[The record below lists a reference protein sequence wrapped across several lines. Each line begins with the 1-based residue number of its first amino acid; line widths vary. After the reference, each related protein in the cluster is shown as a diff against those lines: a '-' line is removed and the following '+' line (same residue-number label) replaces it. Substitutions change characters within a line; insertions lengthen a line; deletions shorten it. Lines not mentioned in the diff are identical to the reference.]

1 MCTGKNTNPVPL
13 PDEWP
18 PRGPDVR
25 IPERGGLDP
34 AVVETSFG
42 RDKAMNM
49 TTSFWAVPVDVV
61 LAEVTSTSR
70 GLTQEE
76 ATARLAVHGPNIIR
90 PTRRHD
96 AFALLVSQFKSPII
110 LLLIFA
116 AALSM
121 YLGELTDGII
131 IIVIIAV
138 SSLLQF
144 LQEYSATNAVQR
156 LLHLIAVKV
165 TVLRDGQSVDVLM
178 EEVVPGDIVILNAGD
193 SVPGDCL
200 VLEAKDLALDEATL
214 TGETYPVSKM
224 PGVLA
229 ADTALLRRSNSL
241 FMGTHVVSGTGT
253 ALIVR
258 TGRQTEFGK
267 IAERLALRPPETA
280 FQHGIRRFGAL
291 LMEFTLILVLTIFAI
306 NSFAHRPVLESFLF
320 ALALAVGLTPQLLPA
335 IVSITLAQGARRMA
349 AQRVIVKRLEAME
362 NFGGMTVLCCDKT
375 GTLTQ
380 GRVQVRAIV
389 GLDGRESAK
398 TALYALLNATLQ
410 SGYTN
415 PIDEAIKSYRAL
427 ALEGFTKVDEVP
439 YDFGRKR
446 LSVLVRTDRGQ
457 ILITKGAVTH
467 VLAVCRHAETASG
480 GLMAI
485 DEVRPQIERMHADSG
500 AQGFRTLAVAYRYLD
515 TVQAT
520 RADEMDLTFLGIVE
534 LHDPPKPRITD
545 ALEDLHRLGVVLKI
559 ITGDSGLVAGHLA
572 RAVGLPAAGTITGG
586 DLSHTSDLALLRQS
600 DTTSLFVEIEPN
612 QKERIIRALRAAGH
626 VVGYMGDGIND
637 ASALHAADVG
647 ISVEGAADVAKEAAD
662 IVLLDKDLGVLAQGV
677 REGRKTF
684 ANTLKYVQITAS
696 ANFGNMFSMAGVSLF
711 LPFLPL
717 LPHQILLTNLLTD
730 LPAMAIATDSVDSE
744 SVARPRRWNV
754 PYIRNFMLA
763 FGLQSSIFDFL
774 TFGVLLFFLRAAPVE
789 FRTGWFIESVISEV
803 MILLVIRT
811 RRRFW
816 RSRPGLY
823 LEVGA
828 LLVIVATLLLPY
840 TPLAR
845 LLDFQPLPLS
855 FLVPLAVIL
864 AGYVG
869 TAELTKRVIHEKLT
883 DGSR

>member
-1 MCTGKNTNPVPL
+1 MAEGAA
-13 PDEWP
+13 
-18 PRGPDVR
+18 
-25 IPERGGLDP
+25 P
-34 AVVETSFG
+34 AFWSTPADALLRELG
-42 RDKAMNM
+42 
-49 TTSFWAVPVDVV
+49 TTA
-61 LAEVTSTSR
+61 R

-76 ATARLAVHGPNIIR
+76 AAARLLVHGPNTVR
-90 PTRRHD
+90 PARRHD
-96 AFALLVSQFKSPII
+96 ALTLLAGQFKSPII

-116 AALSM
+116 ASLSM
-121 YLGELTDGII
+121 YLGESTDGII
-131 IIVIIAV
+131 IIIIIAV

-144 LQEYSATNAVQR
+144 WQEYSATNAVQR

-165 TVLRDGQSVDVLM
+165 TLLRNGQTIDVPV
-178 EEVVPGDIVILNAGD
+178 EEVVPGDVAILNAGD

-229 ADTALLRRSNSL
+229 ADTALLGRSNSL

-280 FQHGIRRFGAL
+280 FQRGVRRFGAL
-291 LMEFTLILVLTIFAI
+291 LMEFTLVLVLTIFAI
-306 NSFAHRPVLESFLF
+306 NTFAHRPVLDSFLF

-349 AQRVIVKRLEAME
+349 AERVIVKRLEAME

-380 GRVQVRAIV
+380 GRVRVRAIV
-389 GLDGRESAK
+389 GLDGGESAK
-398 TALYALLNATLQ
+398 TALYALLNASLQ

-415 PIDEAIKSYRAL
+415 PIDEAIKSYRPL
-427 ALEGFTKVDEVP
+427 TLDGFTKVDEVP

-446 LSVLVRTDRGQ
+446 LSVLVRTAGDQ
-457 ILITKGAVTH
+457 ILITKGAVLN
-467 VLAVCRHAETASG
+467 VLAVCSHAETASG
-480 GLMAI
+480 ALVAI
-485 DEVRPQIERMHADSG
+485 DEVRPQIERVHVDSG
-500 AQGFRTLAVAYRYLD
+500 AQGFRTLALAYRYLD

-545 ALEDLHRLGVVLKI
+545 ALKDLHRLGVALKI

-572 RAVGLPAAGTITGG
+572 QEVGLPAAATITGG

-600 DTTSLFVEIEPN
+600 DTMSLFVEIEPN
-612 QKERIIRALRAAGH
+612 QKERIVRALRAAGH

-647 ISVEGAADVAKEAAD
+647 ISVEGAADVAREAAD
-662 IVLLDKDLGVLAQGV
+662 IVLLDKDLQVLAQGV

-684 ANTLKYVQITAS
+684 ANTLKYVFMAAS
-696 ANFGNMFSMAGVSLF
+696 ANFGNMFSMAGASLF

-717 LPHQILLTNLLTD
+717 LPMQILLTNLLTD
-730 LPAMAIATDSVDSE
+730 LPEMTIAADTVDPE
-744 SVARPRRWNV
+744 LVERPQRWDVGLIRR
-754 PYIRNFMLA
+754 FMLT
-763 FGLQSSIFDFL
+763 FGLVSSVFDYL
-774 TFGVLLFFLRAAPVE
+774 TFGVLLLALHAGATE
-789 FRTGWFIESVISEV
+789 FRSGWFVESVVSASVIV
-803 MILLVIRT
+803 LVIRS
-811 RRRFW
+811 RRPFY
-816 RSRPGLY
+816 RSRPGRPL
-823 LEVGA
+823 LWATAGVGA
-828 LLVIVATLLLPY
+828 ATIALPFS
-840 TPLAR
+840 PLAR
-845 LLDFQPLPLS
+845 LLGFGPIPPV
-855 FLVPLAVIL
+855 FLAALGMIL
-864 AGYVG
+864 ALYVG
-869 TAELTKRVIHEKLT
+869 TAEATKRLFYGQRAVT
-883 DGSR
+883 RSS